1 MLANA
6 GYGVLQMNFRGSTGY
21 GIAFEK
27 AGRNQWGGVMVN
39 DVIDGAAW
47 LASNGLANA
56 SRICVV
62 GASFGGYASMMSV
75 AKEPALFR
83 CAVSLNGV
91 SDLYSLVA
99 EVRRYLGG
107 SFLTRHIGRIS
118 DRTNLRENSPLKL
131 STRIDVPVLLAV
143 SDRDRVVNPRQT
155 RRMHK
160 ALKKMVL
167 KFIW

>member
-1 MLANA
+1 
-6 GYGVLQMNFRGSTGY
+6 
-21 GIAFEK
+21 
-27 AGRNQWGGVMVN
+27 
-39 DVIDGAAW
+39 
-47 LASNGLANA
+47 
-56 SRICVV
+56 
-62 GASFGGYASMMSV
+62 MMSV

-160 ALKKMVL
+160 ALKKNGAEVHLVELPEGDHHLSRQANRKTFAEALLAFL
-167 KFIW
+167 KQHLQEPVPQLTKGNSSV

>member
-75 AKEPALFR
+75 AKRARAFSV
-83 CAVSLNGV
+83 C
-91 SDLYSLVA
+91 
-99 EVRRYLGG
+99 
-107 SFLTRHIGRIS
+107 
-118 DRTNLRENSPLKL
+118 
-131 STRIDVPVLLAV
+131 
-143 SDRDRVVNPRQT
+143 RQSKWS
-155 RRMHK
+155 R
-160 ALKKMVL
+160 
-167 KFIW
+167 